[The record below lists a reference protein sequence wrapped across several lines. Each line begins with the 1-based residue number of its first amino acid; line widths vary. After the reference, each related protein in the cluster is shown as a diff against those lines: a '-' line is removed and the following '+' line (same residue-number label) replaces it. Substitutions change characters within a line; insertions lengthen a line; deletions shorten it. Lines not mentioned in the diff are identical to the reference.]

1 MFVEKVNK
9 EMDKSHVAKHFD
21 FLGSNMGVAILSVAT
36 AMTERH
42 RLSQFLE
49 DRAPPPALTPASHPR
64 SVAAP
69 LSCDGAE
76 DRGGAWSTHAAHL
89 GKISSHPVI
98 GTPLVVARVL

>member
-1 MFVEKVNK
+1 
-9 EMDKSHVAKHFD
+9 MDKSHVAKHFD

-36 AMTERH
+36 AMTDRH

-49 DRAPPPALTPASHPR
+49 DRAPPPALAPAPASHPR

-69 LSCDGAE
+69 PNCDGAE
-76 DRGGAWSTHAAHL
+76 DRGSAWSTHAAHL
-89 GKISSHPVI
+89 GKISTCPVI